1 MALSIDTIL
10 KLPTPQKIGIVVVL
24 SVVIMAVY
32 WINGYQ
38 PKMKRITK
46 KESKLAELKRDMNNK
61 QIIASNYEKF
71 KQEMAEKE
79 NELQRSL
86 TKLPDQKEI
95 PALLKSVSDMSQ
107 KAGLDVLLFRPQA
120 EQPQQFFSKVPLE
133 IKFVGSYPKIGLF
146 FYYVGTLS
154 RIISVDSFSLVTAQ
168 QKKKD
173 EIQLNAT
180 CVATTYRYVEN
191 APPKPSGKPSGKPTR
206 KK

>member
-10 KLPTPQKIGIVVVL
+10 KWPTPHKIGIVAGI
-24 SVVIMAVY
+24 SMVIMAVY
-32 WINGYQ
+32 WFNVYQ
-38 PKMKRITK
+38 PKMKRITV
-46 KESKLAELKRDMNNK
+46 KESQLADLKRDMNNK
-61 QIIASNYEKF
+61 EIIANNYEKF

-86 TKLPDQKEI
+86 SKLPDQKEI
-95 PALLKSVSDMSQ
+95 PTLLKSVSDMSQ
-107 KAGLDVLLFRPQA
+107 KAGLDVLLFRPQG

-133 IKFVGSYPKIGLF
+133 LKFVGSYHKIGLF

-154 RIISVDSFSLVTAQ
+154 RIVNVDNFNMMTAQ

-180 CVATTYRYVEN
+180 CVATTYRYVES
-191 APPKPSGKPSGKPTR
+191 APPKPTAKPTE

>member
-10 KLPTPQKIGIVVVL
+10 KWPTPHKIGIVAGI

-32 WINGYQ
+32 WFNVYQ
-38 PKMKRITK
+38 PKMKRITV
-46 KESKLAELKRDMNNK
+46 KESQLADLKRDMNNK
-61 QIIASNYEKF
+61 EIIANNYEKF

-86 TKLPDQKEI
+86 SKLPDQKEI

-107 KAGLDVLLFRPQA
+107 KAGLDVLLFRPQG

-133 IKFVGSYPKIGLF
+133 LKFIGSYHKIGLF

-154 RIISVDSFSLVTAQ
+154 RIISVDSFSLSAAQ

-180 CVATTYRYVEN
+180 CVATTYRYIES
-191 APPKPSGKPSGKPTR
+191 APPKTPAKPNE